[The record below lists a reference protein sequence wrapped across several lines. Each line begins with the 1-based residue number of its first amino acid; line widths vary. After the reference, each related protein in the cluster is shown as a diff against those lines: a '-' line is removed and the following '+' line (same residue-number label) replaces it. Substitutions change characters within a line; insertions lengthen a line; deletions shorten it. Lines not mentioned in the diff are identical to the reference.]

1 MTHTIPLKALRPG
14 LPKVAN
20 AVASRFD
27 RYIVTKRGQPVMVLV
42 NPEDFEGLLETIE
55 ILSDR
60 SALKRIR
67 KARKEAKER
76 KVVSLEALQRRLER
90 V

>member
-1 MTHTIPLKALRPG
+1 MMI
-14 LPKVAN
+14 
-20 AVASRFD
+20 
-27 RYIVTKRGQPVMVLV
+27 V

-55 ILSDR
+55 ILTDR

-67 KARKEAKER
+67 KSRKEARAGKT
-76 KVVSLEALQRRLER
+76 VSLEALRKRLER

>member
-1 MTHTIPLKALRPG
+1 MTKTISLKSLRPG
-14 LPKVAN
+14 LPG
-20 AVASRFD
+20 VASAVSERFE
-27 RYIVTKRGQPVMVLV
+27 RYIVTKRGEPVMVLV

-55 ILSDR
+55 VLSDR

-67 KARKEAKER
+67 RARQEAKAGR
-76 KVVSLEALQRRLER
+76 TVSLDALRRRLEG